1 MGLRPGGSRSVYV
14 QTRGRDGR
22 SHQARRCTRCSHRVW
37 SLSMTD
43 LHPSHSGAYTSAKL
57 MIVVAARALA
67 EVRTVFVGVG
77 LPNVACNLARR
88 TVAPDLELI
97 YESGVY
103 GARPARQP
111 LSIGDPAL
119 ATGATSVV
127 SMADLFG
134 LYLQG
139 GLVDVAL
146 LGGAQIDRYGNLNT
160 TVIGTYKKPK
170 TRLPGSGGACEI
182 AINAQRSFMIMRLKR
197 RAFVDKLDFVT
208 SPGHLTGGDSRA
220 RLGLPGG
227 GPELVI
233 TDKAIL
239 TFDNPQREMQLSE
252 LYPGVTARDVQAEVG
267 WPLRLAGTIRETA
280 APTSEELHLIRDE
293 VDPQGMYR

>member
-1 MGLRPGGSRSVYV
+1 MSEVTYSDSEMMV
-14 QTRGRDGR
+14 
-22 SHQARRCTRCSHRVW
+22 A
-37 SLSMTD
+37 
-43 LHPSHSGAYTSAKL
+43 
-57 MIVVAARALA
+57 VAARVLKGA
-67 EVRTVFVGVG
+67 RTVFVGVG
-77 LPNVACNLARR
+77 LPNIACNLARY

-103 GARPARQP
+103 GARPERLP
-111 LSIGDPAL
+111 LSIGDPTL
-119 ATGATSVV
+119 VSGAVSVV

-134 LYLQG
+134 LYLQR
-139 GLVDVAL
+139 GLVEIAL

-160 TVIGTYKKPK
+160 TVIGDYKKPK

-182 AINAQRSFMIMRLKR
+182 AINAQRTFMIMRLKR
-197 RAFVDKLDFVT
+197 RAFVDKLDFLT

-233 TDKAIL
+233 TDKAVL
-239 TFDNPQREMQLSE
+239 NFANPEREMQLGE
-252 LYPGVTARDVQAEVG
+252 LYPGVTAKDVQAEVG
-267 WPLRLAGTIRETA
+267 WPLRLAATLGETA
-280 APTSEELHLIRDE
+280 APTTEELHLIRDE

>member
-1 MGLRPGGSRSVYV
+1 MSEV
-14 QTRGRDGR
+14 
-22 SHQARRCTRCSHRVW
+22 
-37 SLSMTD
+37 
-43 LHPSHSGAYTSAKL
+43 AYTDSEM
-57 MIVVAARALA
+57 MIAVAARVLKGA
-67 EVRTVFVGVG
+67 RTVFVGVG
-77 LPNVACNLARR
+77 LPNIACNLARH

-103 GARPARQP
+103 GARPERLP
-111 LSIGDPAL
+111 LSIGDPTL
-119 ATGATSVV
+119 VSGATSVV

-134 LYLQG
+134 LYLQR
-139 GLVDVAL
+139 GLVEIAL

-160 TVIGTYKKPK
+160 TVIGEYGKPK

-182 AINAQRSFMIMRLKR
+182 AINAQRTFMIMRLKR
-197 RAFVDKLDFVT
+197 RAFVDKLDFLT

-239 TFDNPQREMQLSE
+239 NFSSPQREMQLSE
-252 LYPGVTARDVQAEVG
+252 LYPGVAVSDVQAEVG
-267 WPLRLAGTIRETA
+267 WPLRLAETIKETA
-280 APTSEELHLIRDE
+280 APTTEELHLIRDE